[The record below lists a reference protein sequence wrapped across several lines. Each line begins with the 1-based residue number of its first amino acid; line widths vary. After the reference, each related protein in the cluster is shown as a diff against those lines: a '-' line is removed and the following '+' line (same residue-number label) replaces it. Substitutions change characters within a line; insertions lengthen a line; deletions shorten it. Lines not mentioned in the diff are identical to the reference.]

1 MEKNIQLEAG
11 QRVDAPP
18 AESTPRDP
26 AASRPLPEDAVII
39 LPVRNTVIF
48 PGLLAPLAIGRERSR
63 AALAEAVRLERP
75 IGLLLQTKSDIDE
88 PGPDQLHW
96 VGTLASVAR
105 YITAPDGSHH
115 AIVKGVKRFRV
126 LQFLDGYPFT
136 VARIQEIADVG
147 EGTPEV
153 EGRAHQLKQRAA
165 KVLEMLPQVPEE
177 LISAYNAVE
186 GASALA
192 DFIAGMMDVTPEE
205 KQNILEM
212 FDLKARLDKLL

>member
-1 MEKNIQLEAG
+1 MNEETRPNTNPVTADAG
-11 QRVDAPP
+11 TRVDGSATTGQPGRE
-18 AESTPRDP
+18 AM
-26 AASRPLPEDAVII
+26 SRPLPEDALII
-39 LPVRNTVIF
+39 VPVRNVVLFPGTVI
-48 PGLLAPLAIGRERSR
+48 PLMVGRERSR
-63 AALAEAVRLERP
+63 AAAQEAARLQRP
-75 IGLLLQTKSDIDE
+75 LGVLLQSKTDVEE
-88 PGPDQLHW
+88 PGPDDLHW
-96 VGTLASVAR
+96 VGTTANVLR

-115 AIVKGVKRFRV
+115 AIVKGMKRFRV

-177 LISAYNAVE
+177 LVTAYNAVE

-192 DFIAGMMDVTPEE
+192 DFIA
-205 KQNILEM
+205 
-212 FDLKARLDKLL
+212 